1 MKQLSL
7 ACLLWGSICYH
18 TFAQVQAR
26 VDSLKNLLAKA
37 TTDSTKVLTLYELWW
52 AYAYTKPETG
62 KIYLDQS
69 LRLSREI
76 GYARGE
82 AKALQGIGATYY
94 YSGNYAQA
102 LQYYEEAEQ
111 IYKKLNDQLGIGN
124 VLSNK
129 SLVYYNQGQYP
140 KALETNVQA
149 IRIGESLRD
158 TTLRAA
164 SFNNIAT
171 IYAKQGDINQAMNY
185 FQQALLFHK
194 SKKNRQG
201 VAYTQDNIAGMLKEK
216 GDFTQ
221 ALAYLEEA
229 LKTFQSLNDK
239 RGIGEITNNIGDI
252 YLMQSKYSQAR
263 KYSLDALGIWQAL
276 EDKTGMAHSLIL
288 LATAYKKTGL
298 FENALNHALQSY
310 NLAQEVGLRDIIKTS
325 SQQLAEIYAFQNDYQ
340 KAFEYYQIYDIT
352 KDSLFNQESLRQL
365 TEMRTKYQAQAK
377 EQEINTLKVEQRA
390 KDAELQQKN
399 IINYALISILLISLL
414 LSGLVFHNYRDKKKA
429 NIALEIKN
437 AELNE
442 TLVQLKSTQSQLIHT
457 EKMASLGQLT
467 AGIAHE
473 INNPLNF
480 VYAGIG
486 ALEHSLA
493 GFYDITD
500 ELQNLMKE
508 EDREKLIDYVTRFK
522 QIRSIAEYDE
532 IKNDLNALVKD
543 IKIGAVRT
551 TDIVKGLRNFSR
563 LDEGKPK
570 YGDIHNDLDA
580 ALMLLR
586 SKLIKNITVSKKYGD
601 KIPEIPALHGQL
613 NQVFTNVIANALQAM
628 DENGGKLTLATR
640 MGMLHD
646 KPCVIVSIKDTGTGM
661 SDEVKA
667 KIFEPFF
674 TTKDVG
680 EGTGLG
686 LSISYGIIQNHKGTI
701 QVQSELGKGTEFVIH
716 LPTTATEGL

>member
-1 MKQLSL
+1 MKQLL
-7 ACLLWGSICYH
+7 VVCMLWLGIYNPAF
-18 TFAQVQAR
+18 TQVQAR
-26 VDSLKNLLAKA
+26 VDSLKYILEKA
-37 TTDSTKVLTLYELWW
+37 TADSIKALTLYELWW

-76 GYARGE
+76 NFVKGE

-94 YSGNYAQA
+94 FSGNYTQA
-102 LQYYEEAEQ
+102 LQYYEEAERIYQQ
-111 IYKKLNDQLGIGN
+111 IKDSSGIGN
-124 VLSNK
+124 ILSNK
-129 SLVYYNQGQYP
+129 ALVYYNQGQYP
-140 KALETNVQA
+140 KALTTNVSA
-149 IRIGESLRD
+149 IRIGEALKD
-158 TTLRAA
+158 TLLRA
-164 SFNNIAT
+164 SGFNNIAS
-171 IYAKQGDINQAMNY
+171 IYAKQGDISQAMNFY
-185 FQQALLFHK
+185 QQALLFHK
-194 SKKNRQG
+194 YKKNRQG
-201 VAYTQDNIAGMLKEK
+201 VAYTQDNIAGMLKDK

-229 LKTFQSLNDK
+229 LKTFKEINDK
-239 RGIGEITNNIGDI
+239 RGIAGITNNIGDI
-252 YLMQSKYSQAR
+252 YLKQVKFAQAIKYCR
-263 KYSLDALGIWQAL
+263 DALGIWQTL
-276 EDKTGMAHSLIL
+276 EDKHGMAKSFILI
-288 LATAYKKTGL
+288 ATAYKKIGL

-310 NLAQEVGLRDIIKTS
+310 QLAQEVGIRYIIKES
-325 SQQLAEIYAFQNDYQ
+325 SQQLAEIYSYQRDYQ
-340 KAFEYYQIYDIT
+340 KAFEYYQIYDIA

-365 TEMRTKYQAQAK
+365 TEMRTKYQAQVK
-377 EQEINTLKVEQRA
+377 EQEINNLKIEQRA
-390 KDAELQQKN
+390 RDAELQQKN

-414 LSGLVFHNYRDKKKA
+414 LSGLVFYNYKDKQKA
-429 NIALEIKN
+429 NVALERKN

-442 TLVQLKSTQSQLIHT
+442 TLVQLKSAQSQLIHS

-508 EDREKLIDYVTRFK
+508 EDREKLIEYIMRFK
-522 QIRSIAEYDE
+522 QIRSLKEYDE

-586 SKLIKNITVSKKYGD
+586 SKLVKNITVAKKYGE

-613 NQVFTNVIANALQAM
+613 NQVFTNIIANALQAM
-628 DENGGKLTLATR
+628 GELGGKLTLITR
-640 MGMLHD
+640 MGILNN
-646 KPCVIVSIKDTGTGM
+646 KPCVVIAIRDTGIGM
-661 SDEVKA
+661 PDEVKA

-686 LSISYGIIQNHKGTI
+686 LSISYGIIQNHNGTI
-701 QVQSELGKGTEFVIH
+701 EVHSEIGKGTEFMIS
-716 LPTTATEGL
+716 LPTTLEGM